1 MASKKTTKDTQA
13 ETAIVIVDARK
24 GAPENML
31 GTASIRFR
39 SGLMAGLTLAG
50 IALWKATRADGTRFV
65 SITFPAR
72 AVERGKDVTYYDH
85 VRGSGDDLKRLKAA
99 IVVAYRQHA
108 AHKAHQPQPQSE
120 AASAAA

>member
-1 MASKKTTKDTQA
+1 MASKKTTKNTQA
-13 ETAIVIVDARK
+13 DTAIVIVEARK

-31 GTASIRFR
+31 GTASIQFR
-39 SGLMAGLTLAG
+39 SGLMAGLTLGG

-72 AVERGKDVTYYDH
+72 AVERGEDVTYYDH
-85 VRGSGDDLKRLKAA
+85 VRGNGDDLKRLKAA

-108 AHKAHQPQPQSE
+108 AGKARQPEPQRE
-120 AASAAA
+120 AAAVAA